1 MRRVIPFIISITMLS
16 VLLFSGCGEVNR
28 DNELKEMLNANE
40 DSLEDTITEDTCDFE
55 MFSDYMKTW
64 AKSSDVNL
72 AFRGSHSLA
81 IVNDATQGCENEPS
95 VTLLCS
101 FCTTDTQSSIQTVAT
116 ASTALLGPVD
126 HGKITLIIT
135 ENNDGRHMGINEVP
149 NRFIASDYLINLQT
163 SSSDTILVSGP
174 KNAVCSFRMNGSTEA
189 PRYAKAYEIKMTMP
203 KYTDPYNFVKGSN
216 YPNPLITI
224 GSLLANSKS
233 SGKRFDIASFTCNTK
248 EGYTPNTA
256 TAVIVIDSNSVDS
269 ILSKFEKSYSGVEDK
284 FESLESNFVYTMT
297 ETEMPET
304 VLSDETSNNLVSLM
318 YTLNT
323 GMCLQEEETGIVL
336 AASYIQSIDTDNG
349 NLSMKLDLRTRGESY
364 LDSISSEYETTA
376 GLCNTDYKCL
386 KKGYVWHSAEKS
398 KLVSFFSSTVPLL
411 EGDSNISLKKYEN
424 DEIAPRLPNQD
435 MIIYTFEKNNR
446 KTVLQNITHFIDPDS
461 AKEQQ

>member
-16 VLLFSGCGEVNR
+16 VLLLSGCGEVNR

-40 DSLEDTITEDTCDFE
+40 DSLEDAITEDNCDFE
-55 MFSDYMKTW
+55 LFAEYMKSW
-64 AKSSDVNL
+64 AKSSGVN
-72 AFRGSHSLA
+72 FKFKGNHSIA
-81 IVNDATQGCENEPS
+81 VINDATPGFEEEPS
-95 VTLLCS
+95 VTLLCN
-101 FCTTDTQSSIQTVAT
+101 FCTSDTQSSTQTVAM
-116 ASTALLGPVD
+116 ASTALLGPVN
-126 HGKITLIIT
+126 HGRITLIIT
-135 ENNDGRHMGINEVP
+135 ENKDGRHMGIDEVP
-149 NRFIASDYLINLQT
+149 NRFISSDYLINLQT

-174 KNAVCSFRMNGSTEA
+174 KNAACSFRMKGTTET
-189 PRYAKAYEIKMTMP
+189 PRYAEAYEIRMSMP

-216 YPNPLITI
+216 YPNPINTI
-224 GSLLANSKS
+224 GSLLANAKS
-233 SGKRFDIASFTCNTK
+233 SGKLFDIASFTCDTK
-248 EGYTPNTA
+248 EDCTPYSA

-269 ILSKFEKSYSGVEDK
+269 ILGKFDKSYSNVEDK
-284 FESLESNFVYTMT
+284 FESLEANFIYTMT

-386 KKGYVWHSAEKS
+386 KKGYAWHSAEKS